1 MTKKQGNA
9 LKPGIYRI
17 WWKSGGWKYGV
28 IGDAYN
34 HLKEG
39 RCGFT
44 LSNGLDRDVMCP
56 NWSGSLK
63 GSRIWR
69 KIARVERLKLPKM
82 PGEPK

>member
-1 MTKKQGNA
+1 MTRDQGNA

-17 WWKSGGWKYGV
+17 WWKRGGWSWGA
-28 IGDAYN
+28 IGETVSQ
-34 HLKEG
+34 LKPG
-39 RCGFT
+39 KHGWPRM
-44 LSNGLDRDVMCP
+44 NGLDREILAM

-82 PGEPK
+82 PGEPE